1 MEESV
6 AQSVISWYEN
16 LEAKAVEFKRYVPL
30 AESNLQTWS
39 PLLAEVIVEAGN
51 IVDSLFRFGADE
63 IQERG
68 REKERN
74 RLNINDFRVLYN
86 ERYRLDTR
94 KVILLSEPPEYRVPF
109 ARWADNHTPAWWS
122 TYTSLKHDRLQ
133 SFQSASWIAAID
145 SLAAAL
151 LSLAFQPALI
161 VAMMRK
167 DWLDYRMNPESLIEH
182 AKAGWK
188 NCAALSLHT
197 SLFALILGGPELPDI
212 ISNFRPSHYGA
223 SSRLINHFGRL

>member
-68 REKERN
+68 
-74 RLNINDFRVLYN
+74 
-86 ERYRLDTR
+86 
-94 KVILLSEPPEYRVPF
+94 
-109 ARWADNHTPAWWS
+109 
-122 TYTSLKHDRLQ
+122 
-133 SFQSASWIAAID
+133 
-145 SLAAAL
+145 
-151 LSLAFQPALI
+151 
-161 VAMMRK
+161 
-167 DWLDYRMNPESLIEH
+167 
-182 AKAGWK
+182 
-188 NCAALSLHT
+188 
-197 SLFALILGGPELPDI
+197 
-212 ISNFRPSHYGA
+212 
-223 SSRLINHFGRL
+223 